1 MEEKTTRRFEDKG
14 DSDKGGSGE
23 KRGFQRRRGCRFC
36 GEGPQIDFKD
46 RYLLNNFVSERYKIM
61 PSRLS
66 GVSFSSKRNDGSVK
80 RARHIQSCLS
90 YMQGAMRL

>member
-66 GVSFSSKRNDGSVK
+66 GSCAFHQREMTKAIK
-80 RARHIQSCLS
+80 RARHIAIVAYSSTQVP
-90 YMQGAMRL
+90 